1 MPDVACHFVNP
12 ETKEKNYLQIKFC
25 EHDTVVDS
33 LHLEDELIRSFPYPA
48 HVETSNI
55 EHLADFW
62 VFLEEVHIKCVKI
75 GASLKPVYANYGGW
89 PFPSGFHSPY
99 DLEYELLICGIKDLR
114 ERMSCSSTEYR
125 EKHQDQAVERRP
137 QLVDTTVQYVK

>member
-1 MPDVACHFVNP
+1 MACHFVNR
-12 ETKEKNYLQIKFC
+12 ETKVKKYLQITFC

-33 LHLEDELIRSFPYPA
+33 LHFEDELIRSFPYFA

-75 GASLKPVYANYGGW
+75 GASLKPVYANYRRW
-89 PFPSGFHSPY
+89 PLPSGFHSPF
-99 DLEYELLICGIKDLR
+99 DWEYELLICGIKNLR
-114 ERMSCSSTEYR
+114 ERRSCSYSDYR

-137 QLVDTTVQYVK
+137 QLVDATVQDVK